1 MNPVKQAL
9 FAFKQNWK
17 ESLYLGVAATVFTFF
32 AQIVPFV
39 GAFLISLGLLIFQE
53 IANVRLSSGAWKKDL
68 SHLQNDWIS
77 FLITAVVLM
86 PTGIL
91 LGSAFGV
98 LESPQER
105 LQSWPMALGLFIL
118 GVYFFL
124 ILSHGLILQRERH
137 EGIAKSLDTAALASI
152 KNFKTYLAVSFYVSL
167 ALVVGSLL
175 KGIGFIVALPFL
187 FYCDYFAFKYVKEKG
202 VFEKKKIE

>member
-17 ESLYLGVAATVFTFF
+17 ESLYLGVAATIFTFF
-32 AQIVPFV
+32 AQVVPFI

-53 IANVRLSSGAWKKDL
+53 LANLRLSSEVWKKDL

-77 FLITAVVLM
+77 FIITAVILM

-98 LESPQER
+98 VESPQSRFE
-105 LQSWPMALGLFIL
+105 SWPMALGLFIL

-124 ILSHGLILQRERH
+124 ILSHGLILQQERH
-137 EGIAKSLDTAALASI
+137 QGIARTLDVAALASI
-152 KNFKTYLAVSFYVSL
+152 KNFKTYLAASFYIGI
-167 ALVVGSLL
+167 ALVIGSLL
-175 KGIGFIVALPFL
+175 KGVGFVIALPFL
-187 FYCDYFAFKYVKEKG
+187 FYCDYFVFKVMKDKNAFD
-202 VFEKKKIE
+202 KKKE

>member
-1 MNPVKQAL
+1 MNGFGCTAKRENTKDHRKKEIDTVFHSNSIDEMNPVKQAL

-17 ESLYLGVAATVFTFF
+17 ESLYLGVAATIFTFF
-32 AQIVPFV
+32 AQVVPFI

-53 IANVRLSSGAWKKDL
+53 LANLRLSSEVWKKDL

-77 FLITAVVLM
+77 FIITAVILM

-98 LESPQER
+98 LESPQSRFE
-105 LQSWPMALGLFIL
+105 SWPMALGLFIL

-124 ILSHGLILQRERH
+124 ILSHGLILQQERH
-137 EGIAKSLDTAALASI
+137 QGIARTLDVAALASI
-152 KNFKTYLAVSFYVSL
+152 KNFKTY
-167 ALVVGSLL
+167 
-175 KGIGFIVALPFL
+175 IFIN
-187 FYCDYFAFKYVKEKG
+187 
-202 VFEKKKIE
+202 FES